1 MSRHFET
8 RIQVCKGLQDEPAL
22 VKPRVRDLQPGL
34 LDRRV
39 AVEQEIEVERAWA
52 LRDSGEPVAP
62 ERPLELQQGV
72 EKGPSAEARLQ
83 LDGPIEEARLVD
95 DTHGLGIAQGR
106 DRLDLGF
113 RQIAQPS
120 DRGPQS
126 RLPVSEIRAEGNEGA
141 DHPGSLFAGYSDGLA
156 PRLLIVVGLF
166 LASAAPAHADLVQLD
181 RSHVARGA
189 QLARAAGGTEL
200 ARELRIWRVP
210 AYAVGDLRR
219 AGVVQRSRPERLLA
233 VNAAALQATD
243 PMVPL
248 QWWIPVIGADRE
260 EAPGPGK
267 PVTVVDSG
275 IDLSHPEFLGRPN
288 TTALNEQTI
297 DEEDEDHG
305 TEVSSVVAAPN
316 NGVGI
321 TGVYPEAILRVW
333 DASPFG
339 FLNEGAAIQ
348 GIVEAA
354 RRGPGVINLSFGG
367 EDDDPL
373 LEDAIS
379 FAFRSGSLVV
389 AAAGNEGFEGSPDNF
404 PAFYPHVLTVG
415 ATNDEGRVAG
425 FSTISPTVDLVAPGV
440 RIPVAEPTSQDPSG
454 YILVSG
460 TSFASPLVSGSAA
473 WVWTRRPDLDNTQL
487 FELMRRSAV
496 DIAEPGHDHASG
508 YGLLSIPNA
517 LAARTPARDP
527 HEPNEQPNEIESNG
541 LFATGI
547 PPLTRPAQTTSQLS
561 AHVDRNEDP
570 IDLYRLWAPAAK
582 TLRVRYAGS
591 VAVRLLRRSP
601 RAERSVPL
609 AVGKRG
615 VAAYRN
621 ATKRG
626 VYVYVEVRPA
636 VARAADYTLRI
647 TAARR

>member
-1 MSRHFET
+1 
-8 RIQVCKGLQDEPAL
+8 
-22 VKPRVRDLQPGL
+22 
-34 LDRRV
+34 V
-39 AVEQEIEVERAWA
+39 A
-52 LRDSGEPVAP
+52 
-62 ERPLELQQGV
+62 
-72 EKGPSAEARLQ
+72 
-83 LDGPIEEARLVD
+83 
-95 DTHGLGIAQGR
+95 
-106 DRLDLGF
+106 
-113 RQIAQPS
+113 
-120 DRGPQS
+120 
-126 RLPVSEIRAEGNEGA
+126 
-141 DHPGSLFAGYSDGLA
+141 LA
-156 PRLLIVVGLF
+156 PRLLIAVGLF
-166 LASAAPAHADLVQLD
+166 LASATPAQADLVQLE
-181 RSHVARGA
+181 RSQAPRGA

-200 ARELRIWRVP
+200 AKELRLWRVP

-219 AGVVQRSRPERLLA
+219 AGVVERSRPEQLLVA
-233 VNAAALQATD
+233 NAAALQATD
-243 PMVPL
+243 PMVSM

-275 IDLSHPEFLGRPN
+275 VDLSHPEFASRPN
-288 TTALNEQTI
+288 TTALNQQTI

-321 TGVYPEAILRVW
+321 VGVYPDAVLHVW

-339 FLNEGAAIQ
+339 FLNEGSAIQ

-415 ATNDEGRVAG
+415 ATNDQGRVAG
-425 FSTISPTVDLVAPGV
+425 FSTISSRVDLVAPGV
-440 RIPVAEPTSQDPSG
+440 RIVVAEPTSVDPLG
-454 YILVSG
+454 YTVASG
-460 TSFASPLVSGSAA
+460 TSFSAPLVSGSAA

-496 DIAEPGHDHASG
+496 DIGAPGRDHASG

-517 LAARTPARDP
+517 LSERTPPRDP
-527 HEPNEQPNEIESNG
+527 HEPNEQPNEIEPNG
-541 LFATGI
+541 LFATGTQ
-547 PPLTRPAQTTSQLS
+547 PLTRPGQTTGQIS
-561 AHVDRNEDP
+561 AHVDRSEDP
-570 IDLYRLWAPAAK
+570 IDLYRIWSPAGQ
-582 TLRVRYAGS
+582 TVRVRSTGS

-601 RAERSVPL
+601 RAERSAPL

-615 VAAYRN
+615 AAAYRN

-626 VYVYVEVRPA
+626 LYVYVEVRPA
-636 VARAADYTLRI
+636 DVRVADYVLRL